1 MSLGNDNQQNNGK
14 LYILKIK
21 NKDKEGKPTP
31 AFFEVSEK
39 VDGKW
44 QATSQTNRVGGNL
57 TKIAFDKGE
66 WNEQEYHIVKLTL
79 NDPEKEENYLLDL
92 RMNLLARS
100 LYNSLLSLETF
111 NDLSISLWQS
121 KKEDKTYD
129 AVSVKQLDERV
140 NWKHSLD
147 SLPKVEVFKVGG
159 KKVVSTEKLDEF
171 YLNDLANLA
180 INVGNASKNGSGTP
194 KVEKKKAVAK
204 EKVEEAAPSDD
215 SSDDIF

>member
-39 VDGKW
+39 FDGKW
-44 QATSQTNRVGGNL
+44 QATSQTHRVGGNL

-100 LYNSLLSLETF
+100 LYNSLLSLESF

-129 AVSVKQLDERV
+129 AVSVKQLEERV
-140 NWKHSLD
+140 NWKYKLSD
-147 SLPKVEVFKVGG
+147 LPEIKTHKIAG
-159 KKVVSTEKLDEF
+159 KKIIDTEELDTF

-180 INVGNASKNGSGTP
+180 INVGNASKNGGGIP

-204 EKVEEAAPSDD
+204 EKVEEVAPSDD